1 MHTLSDQLL
10 WLKIMII
17 KFQLL
22 FITKRLPVNGSLK
35 ILVKKN
41 MCRKKGCCELN
52 LALLLLVNS
61 LVVHAYSDGFYYLRY
76 EAAIQEIFCLV
87 SCSLKK
93 LVPKM
98 LAFVEWALATFSCL
112 WFFMPSNPFAWEHSI
127 SPCIIVFICTC

>member
-1 MHTLSDQLL
+1 MHALSDQLL

-17 KFQLL
+17 KFQLV
-22 FITKRLPVNGSLK
+22 FITKRLSVNGSLK

-41 MCRKKGCCELN
+41 VQKKRCFELN

-112 WFFMPSNPFAWEHSI
+112 WFFMPSNPFAWEHSV